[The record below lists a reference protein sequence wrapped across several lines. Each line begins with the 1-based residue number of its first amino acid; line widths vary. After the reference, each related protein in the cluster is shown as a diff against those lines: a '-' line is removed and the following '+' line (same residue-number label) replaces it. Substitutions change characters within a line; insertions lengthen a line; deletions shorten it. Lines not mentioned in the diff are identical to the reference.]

1 MMDQANQNTT
11 RVLVVD
17 VGGSN
22 IKIYAPGVDE
32 RKMKSGP
39 DFSAQHAVEAVQELA
54 SGIEFDVVSIGYP
67 GPVRDNRPLGE
78 PANLGGG
85 WDRFDFTAA
94 LGKPAKIVNDA
105 LMQAIGSYEG
115 GRLLFLGL
123 GTGLGSAMIIANVAQ
138 PLELAHLPY
147 KKDGTFED
155 HVGKRGFKANGP
167 KKWKKDVF
175 DVVARLKAALQPDY
189 IVIGG
194 GQVDKL
200 DELPEGCRRGD
211 NRLAFQGGLR
221 LWQNEQLVL

>member
-1 MMDQANQNTT
+1 MDQGNQTPT

-39 DFSAQHAVEAVQELA
+39 DFSSHDAVKAIHELA

-67 GPVRDNRPLGE
+67 GPVRDNRPAGE
-78 PANLGGG
+78 PANLGQG

-94 LGKPAKIVNDA
+94 IGKPAKIVNDA

-123 GTGLGSAMIIANVAQ
+123 GTGLGSAMVIANVAH

-147 KKDGTFED
+147 RKDGTFED
-155 HVGKRGFKANGP
+155 YVGKRGFKANGP

-175 DVVARLKAALQPDY
+175 DVVARLNAALLPDY

-194 GQVDKL
+194 GQVEKL
-200 DELPEGCRRGD
+200 DELPDGCRRGD

-221 LWQNEQLVL
+221 LWQNAQLVL